1 MKFMHVSFE
10 AVSRITYQDQY
21 FSVAMPAAVSF
32 AAVECSTHNLHNHS
46 VENVKR
52 YKDYQT
58 FTLITQPCLLWKLL
72 VPRLL
77 KHIFVWHAIE
87 LNKQEYTRQE
97 IWIYYYPVIV
107 NIKMR
112 QIWISVELS
121 ICFGAETQWRENRL
135 LISSLSRGQLFKCLH
150 PASIIKGTGIQS
162 HRKRGIV
169 HASFFRISFSA
180 IFQTK
185 SALY

>member
-10 AVSRITYQDQY
+10 AVSRITPQDQY
-21 FSVAMPAAVSF
+21 FSAAMPAAVSF

-107 NIKMR
+107 NMKYEANLNFS
-112 QIWISVELS
+112 W
-121 ICFGAETQWRENRL
+121 TKYL
-135 LISSLSRGQLFKCLH
+135 LWCWNAMEGKSPAHQQSLSWPVIQVFAPCLDH
-150 PASIIKGTGIQS
+150 QRNWYSVT
-162 HRKRGIV
+162 
-169 HASFFRISFSA
+169 
-180 IFQTK
+180 
-185 SALY
+185 